1 MNILNSFLKKLQHL
15 CNTSCQKL
23 VCQSKSIFF
32 LAAYFCRFILLRANP
47 LWFQIVYFTSL
58 SILGFGILK
67 ALNYS
72 SSSQT
77 PPKNLD
83 LFFTSIS
90 ATTVSSM
97 STIEMQIFSNSQLI
111 IITLLMFIGGE
122 IFTSMVGLHF
132 IRSRLK
138 TDLDKIAS
146 SHARLASLNP
156 FIVDQIHL
164 ELEMVTNT
172 NEVHNKSHE
181 SLHSKS
187 HESLHNISHE
197 SLSTTNENL
206 RYLSMKY
213 LGYVVLGYI
222 LVLHFIGIFG
232 VSLYLTIIPSTKQIL
247 KNKNLKMF
255 TFSVFTIVSTFASC
269 GFVPTNE
276 NMIVFK
282 KNSGLLLMLIPQV
295 LLGNTLYP
303 PCLRFCIWVLGKFYK
318 KKECSYLLKHSEEVG
333 YKHLLKGKHSVFLV
347 ATVFGLLVVQVTLF
361 CLMDWDSEGLKG
373 MNSYEKLIGVL
384 FQSINSRHTGE
395 TIVDI
400 SILSQAVLVLFVL
413 MMYLPPYTAFL
424 PLKDSEI
431 SSKRM
436 KKTRGK
442 VTENLIFSQLSYLT
456 IFIILVCITER
467 KKLKEDPLNF
477 NVLNIVLEVV
487 SAYGN
492 VGFTTGYSCER
503 QLHPEENC
511 ENKWIGFVGKW
522 SDEGKI
528 ILIIVMLF
536 GRLKKFNMDGGKPWK
551 LL

>member
-1 MNILNSFLKKLQHL
+1 
-15 CNTSCQKL
+15 
-23 VCQSKSIFF
+23 
-32 LAAYFCRFILLRANP
+32 
-47 LWFQIVYFTSL
+47 
-58 SILGFGILK
+58 
-67 ALNYS
+67 
-72 SSSQT
+72 
-77 PPKNLD
+77 
-83 LFFTSIS
+83 
-90 ATTVSSM
+90 
-97 STIEMQIFSNSQLI
+97 
-111 IITLLMFIGGE
+111 MFIGGE
-122 IFTSMVGLHF
+122 VFTSMVGLHF

-164 ELEMVTNT
+164 ELEMATNT

-247 KNKNLKMF
+247 KDKNLKVL

-318 KKECSYLLKHSEEVG
+318 KRECGYLLKHSEEVG

-361 CLMDWDSEGLKG
+361 CIMDWNSEGLKG
-373 MNSYEKLIGVL
+373 MNYYEKFIGVL

-400 SILSQAVLVLFVL
+400 SILSQAMLVLFVL
-413 MMYLPPYTAFL
+413 MMLVSLT
-424 PLKDSEI
+424 
-431 SSKRM
+431 
-436 KKTRGK
+436 
-442 VTENLIFSQLSYLT
+442 FSLLFYY
-456 IFIILVCITER
+456 
-467 KKLKEDPLNF
+467 K
-477 NVLNIVLEVV
+477 
-487 SAYGN
+487 Y
-492 VGFTTGYSCER
+492 Y
-503 QLHPEENC
+503 
-511 ENKWIGFVGKW
+511 IG
-522 SDEGKI
+522 I
-528 ILIIVMLF
+528 
-536 GRLKKFNMDGGKPWK
+536 
-551 LL
+551 

>member
-1 MNILNSFLKKLQHL
+1 MQHL
-15 CNTSCQKL
+15 CNTSCQQL
-23 VCQSKSIFF
+23 ACLSKSIFF
-32 LAAYFCRFILLRANP
+32 LAACFCRFILLRANP
-47 LWFQIVYFTSL
+47 LWIQIVYFTSL
-58 SILGFGILK
+58 SILGFGFLK
-67 ALNYS
+67 ALDS

-97 STIEMQIFSNSQLI
+97 STIEMQIFSNTQLI
-111 IITLLMFIGGE
+111 IITILMFIGGE

-156 FIVDQIHL
+156 FVVDQIHL
-164 ELEMVTNT
+164 ELEMVTTNT

-303 PCLRFCIWVLGKFYK
+303 PFLRFCIWVLGKFYK
-318 KKECSYLLKHSEEVG
+318 KKECGYLLKHSEEVG

-347 ATVFGLLVVQVTLF
+347 ATVFGLLVVQLTLF
-361 CLMDWDSEGLKG
+361 CLMDWNSEGLKG
-373 MNSYEKLIGVL
+373 MNNYEKLIGVL

-400 SILSQAVLVLFVL
+400 SILSQAMLVLFVL
-413 MMYLPPYTAFL
+413 MMLVSLTFSLFFL
-424 PLKDSEI
+424 
-431 SSKRM
+431 
-436 KKTRGK
+436 
-442 VTENLIFSQLSYLT
+442 
-456 IFIILVCITER
+456 IIL
-467 KKLKEDPLNF
+467 L
-477 NVLNIVLEVV
+477 
-487 SAYGN
+487 
-492 VGFTTGYSCER
+492 
-503 QLHPEENC
+503 
-511 ENKWIGFVGKW
+511 
-522 SDEGKI
+522 
-528 ILIIVMLF
+528 
-536 GRLKKFNMDGGKPWK
+536 
-551 LL
+551 